1 MADNSVLQKAAML
14 GIAGKSQ
21 NVVRIPGGGWE
32 SDFVRTFA
40 LGMKYASVMRN
51 VGLLMALSA
60 ALFVGCKKEK
70 EQNGPSLTAAG
81 EPGVVTGD
89 LTLEPNTH
97 TTLHFK
103 LIAQKGSGKDDA
115 DLKDYSFTVTIGG
128 VNIPVYANRP
138 APNGQSFT
146 IDTVVDVTPGS
157 NGEIRRYTFT
167 VTDKNGKSI
176 SRTFTITFQST
187 STGPTTRV
195 DSLYN
200 GNYTNQ
206 PDTNGTHLRYQV
218 SSGTLTLQNRTQ
230 ANGNASEI
238 LFVYFYSTTFNT
250 HTVISPAILRNS
262 TLYSGKPGWNNSAT
276 QTTTF
281 KQAPSSVTSANFAS
295 ISYQGIIDAYNNGTS
310 ITNEVPNNGDERA
323 LCTAG
328 RILAFKQGNVYGL
341 IRVDNV
347 TTGAAGATLSVKVAR
362 P

>member
-1 MADNSVLQKAAML
+1 
-14 GIAGKSQ
+14 
-21 NVVRIPGGGWE
+21 
-32 SDFVRTFA
+32 
-40 LGMKYASVMRN
+40 
-51 VGLLMALSA
+51 MALSA

-70 EQNGPSLTAAG
+70 EQNGPSLTVAG

-89 LTLEPNTH
+89 LTLEPLID
-97 TTLHFK
+97 TTLRFK

-128 VNIPVYANRP
+128 VNVPVYANRP

-146 IDTVVDVTPGS
+146 IDTVVEVTPGA
-157 NGEIRRYTFT
+157 NGEVRRYTFT
-167 VTDKNGKSI
+167 VTDKNGKSA
-176 SRTFTITFQST
+176 SRTFTITFRST
-187 STGPTTRV
+187 SGGPTTRV

-206 PDTNGTHLRYQV
+206 ADTNGTHLRYQP
-218 SSGTLTLQNRTQ
+218 SSSNPLTLQNRTQ
-230 ANGNASEI
+230 ANGNADEI

-262 TLYSGKPGWNNSAT
+262 NLYPGKPGWNNSST
-276 QTTTF
+276 KTTIF
-281 KQAPSSVTSANFAS
+281 REAPSSVTSANFAS

-328 RILAFKQGNVYGL
+328 RILAFKQGNIYGL
-341 IRVDNV
+341 IRVESV
-347 TTGAAGATLSVKVAR
+347 TSGGGATLSVKVAR

>member
-1 MADNSVLQKAAML
+1 MLLSQKLQISYPFWYLEGASL
-14 GIAGKSQ
+14 D
-21 NVVRIPGGGWE
+21 WE
-32 SDFVRTFA
+32 FLLTFVPDMR
-40 LGMKYASVMRN
+40 YASLVRN
-51 VGLLMALSA
+51 AGLLMALSA

-70 EQNGPSLTAAG
+70 EQNGPSLTPAG
-81 EPGVVTGD
+81 ESGVVTGD
-89 LTLEPNTH
+89 LTLEPLIETPVR
-97 TTLHFK
+97 FK

-115 DLKDYSFTVTIGG
+115 DLKDYSFTIKTG
-128 VNIPVYANRP
+128 VGNTPIYTNRP

-146 IDTVVDVTPGS
+146 IDTTLPVTGLVS
-157 NGEIRRYTFT
+157 GEVREYTFT
-167 VTDKNGKSI
+167 VTDKNGKSA
-176 SRTFTITFQST
+176 SRTFKITFRST
-187 STGPTTRV
+187 SGDPGGPTTRV

-206 PDTNGTHLRYQV
+206 ADTNGTHLRYQP
-218 SSGTLTLQNRTQ
+218 SSSNPLTLQNRTQ
-230 ANGNASEI
+230 ANGNANEI

-262 TLYSGKPGWNNSAT
+262 NLYSGKPGWNNSST

-328 RILAFKQGNVYGL
+328 RILAFKQGDIYGL
-341 IRVDNV
+341 IRVESV
-347 TTGAAGATLSVKVAR
+347 TSGGPGATLSVKVAR
-362 P
+362 PVR